1 MEGLVNVGSHCKCS
15 FLIKKLK
22 KEYHVDAPS
31 TVSKFSAHVTKIKKK
46 KKKLNMY
53 YVSGTELDAF
63 DTGKKKNGLHVIKFR
78 LTNAPLSAP
87 KLTF

>member
-1 MEGLVNVGSHCKCS
+1 
-15 FLIKKLK
+15 
-22 KEYHVDAPS
+22 
-31 TVSKFSAHVTKIKKK
+31 
-46 KKKLNMY
+46 MY